1 MTRGFLLGICLRE
14 YQTNKMTNQPE
25 ILALIAKHLDY
36 PNDLECKA
44 QVDQFR
50 EQSAE
55 NEAFYLSIEK
65 VWHLSGKAS
74 MLSNV
79 DDKQITERFEKR
91 LTKEKQNLPVKQI
104 RLSRATLILR
114 WAAAAVVL
122 LALGSIIYLYSG
134 GKSIFQKQRTYASD
148 AAPGSNKAILVLAD
162 GRKISLSDT
171 HNGDVAKEAGLSI
184 TKTADGQLV
193 YSILD
198 DKSGAD
204 AKGDIFNTIET
215 PKGGVWQIKLPDG
228 SSVWLNAASS
238 LTYPLSFAK
247 GKKRMVELK
256 GEAYFEVSKD
266 KDHPFVVKTAK
277 QEVEVLGTSFNINS
291 YADESVVKTT
301 LLEGSVKV
309 VPYLEGQKEDI
320 LKPGEQAILGAKGMN
335 IQEVDAEESID
346 WKNGYFMFNNER
358 QENIMRKIARW
369 YNVQVEYADAS
380 AKDVMYYG
388 SISRF
393 ENVSKV
399 LRKFEQTGE
408 VRFEINKNKIT
419 VYKETER

>member
-1 MTRGFLLGICLRE
+1 
-14 YQTNKMTNQPE
+14 MTNQPE

-36 PNDLECKA
+36 PSDLECKA

-50 EQSAE
+50 KQSAE
-55 NEAFYLSIEK
+55 NEAFYLSVEK
-65 VWHLSGKAS
+65 VWRLSGKAS
-74 MLSNV
+74 LLANV
-79 DDKQITERFEKR
+79 DSKQVAESFEKR
-91 LTKEKQNLPVKQI
+91 LIKERQTLPSKQI
-104 RLSRATLILR
+104 KLSRATVLLR

-122 LALGSIIYLYSG
+122 LALGSVIYLYSG
-134 GKSIFQKQRTYASD
+134 GKSLFQTQRSYASD
-148 AAPGSNKAILVLAD
+148 AAPGSNKAILVLAN
-162 GRKISLSDT
+162 GQKISLSDI

-193 YSILD
+193 YNILD
-198 DKSGAD
+198 DKSAGATKED
-204 AKGDIFNTIET
+204 NFNTIET

-238 LTYPLSFAK
+238 LTYPISFAK

-291 YADESVVKTT
+291 YADESDVKTT

-309 VPYLEGQKEDI
+309 MPYLAGQQPDL
-320 LKPGEQAILGAKGMN
+320 LKPGEQATLNEKGMN
-335 IQEVDAEESID
+335 IKEVDAEESID

>member
-1 MTRGFLLGICLRE
+1 
-14 YQTNKMTNQPE
+14 MTNQPE

-36 PNDLECKA
+36 PIDLECKA

-50 EQSAE
+50 KQSAE
-55 NEAFYLSIEK
+55 NEAFYLSVEK
-65 VWHLSGKAS
+65 VWRLSGKAS
-74 MLSNV
+74 LLANV
-79 DDKQITERFEKR
+79 DSKQVAESFEKR
-91 LTKEKQNLPVKQI
+91 LIKERQTLPSKQI
-104 RLSRATLILR
+104 KLSRATVLLR

-122 LALGSIIYLYSG
+122 LALGSVIYLYSG
-134 GKSIFQKQRTYASD
+134 GKSLFQKQRSYASD
-148 AAPGSNKAILVLAD
+148 AAPGSNKAILVLAN
-162 GRKISLSDT
+162 GQKISLSDIN
-171 HNGDVAKEAGLSI
+171 NGDVAKEAGLSI

-193 YSILD
+193 YNIVD
-198 DKSGAD
+198 DKSSGATKED
-204 AKGDIFNTIET
+204 TFNTIET

-238 LTYPLSFAK
+238 LTYPISFSK

-291 YADESVVKTT
+291 YADESDVKTT
-301 LLEGSVKV
+301 LLEGSVRV
-309 VPYLEGQKEDI
+309 MPYLAGQQPDV
-320 LKPGEQAILGAKGMN
+320 LKPGEQATLNEKGMN
-335 IQEVDAEESID
+335 IKEVDAEESID

-369 YNVQVEYADAS
+369 YNVQIEYADAS

>member
-1 MTRGFLLGICLRE
+1 
-14 YQTNKMTNQPE
+14 MTNQPE

-36 PNDLECKA
+36 PDDLECRA

-50 EQSAE
+50 KQSTE
-55 NEAFYLSIEK
+55 NEAFYLSVEK
-65 VWHLSGKAS
+65 VWRLSGKAS
-74 MLSNV
+74 LIANV
-79 DDKQITERFEKR
+79 DHKRVAEKFEKR
-91 LTKEKQNLPVKQI
+91 LKEQSRNLPTKQI
-104 RLSRATLILR
+104 KLSRATVLLR

-122 LALGSIIYLYSG
+122 IALGSLIYLYSG
-134 GKSIFQKQRTYASD
+134 GKSLFHKQRTYASD

-162 GRKISLSDT
+162 GQKISLSDI

-193 YSILD
+193 YNILD
-198 DKSGAD
+198 DKSGGA
-204 AKGDIFNTIET
+204 AKEDTFNTIET

-247 GKKRMVELK
+247 GKKRIVELK

-291 YADESVVKTT
+291 YADESEVKTT

-309 VPYLEGQKEDI
+309 MPYLAGQQPDV
-320 LKPGEQAILGAKGMN
+320 LKPGEQAILNERSMN
-335 IQEVDAEESID
+335 IKEVDAEESID

-369 YNVQVEYADAS
+369 YNVQIEYADPS
-380 AKDVMYYG
+380 AKEVMYYG

-419 VYKETER
+419 VYKETEH

>member
-1 MTRGFLLGICLRE
+1 
-14 YQTNKMTNQPE
+14 MTNQPE
-25 ILALIAKHLDY
+25 ILALIARHLEY

-50 EQSAE
+50 KQSAE
-55 NEAFYLSIEK
+55 NEAFYHSVEK
-65 VWHLSGKAS
+65 VWHLSGQAS
-74 MLSNV
+74 PLANL
-79 DDKQITERFEKR
+79 DDKQVAERFEKK
-91 LTKEKQNLPVKQI
+91 LNKQQQILPKKQVK
-104 RLSRATLILR
+104 LSRSTVFFR
-114 WAAAAVVL
+114 WAAAAVIL
-122 LALGSIIYLYSG
+122 LALGSLIYLYSG
-134 GKSIFQKQRTYASD
+134 GSKSLFHKQRSYASD
-148 AAPGSNKAILVLAD
+148 ALPGSNKAILVLAD
-162 GRKISLSDT
+162 GRKISLSDVN
-171 HNGDVAKEAGLSI
+171 NGNVAKEAGLSI

-193 YSILD
+193 YNVLEEIS
-198 DKSGAD
+198 SGATKD
-204 AKGDIFNTIET
+204 DTYNTIET

-238 LTYPLSFAK
+238 LTYPISFAK
-247 GKKRMVELK
+247 GKNRIVELK

-266 KDHPFVVKTAK
+266 KEHPFIVKTAK
-277 QEVEVLGTSFNINS
+277 QEVEVLGTHFNINS
-291 YADESVVKTT
+291 YADESEVKTT

-309 VPYLEGQKEDI
+309 VPYLAGEQANV
-320 LKPGEQAILGAKGMN
+320 LKPGEQSILNAKGIN
-335 IQEVDAEESID
+335 IKEVDADEAID

-358 QENIMRKIARW
+358 QESIMRKIARW
-369 YNVQVEYADAS
+369 YNVQIEYADAS

-393 ENVSKV
+393 ENVSKL

>member
-1 MTRGFLLGICLRE
+1 MLGICLRE
-14 YQTNKMTNQPE
+14 YQTNRMTNQPE

-36 PNDLECKA
+36 PDDLECKA

-50 EQSAE
+50 NQSQE
-55 NEAFYLSIEK
+55 NEAFYVSVEK
-65 VWHLSGKAS
+65 VWRLSGKAS
-74 MLSNV
+74 LLANV
-79 DDKQITERFEKR
+79 NSKHIADRFEKR
-91 LTKEKQNLPVKQI
+91 LTSRKQNLPAKQAK
-104 RLSRATLILR
+104 LSRATVLLR

-122 LALGSIIYLYSG
+122 LALGSVIYLYSG
-134 GKSIFQKQRTYASD
+134 GKSLFHKQRTYASD
-148 AAPGSNKAILVLAD
+148 AAPGSNKAILVLAN
-162 GRKISLSDT
+162 GQKISLSDI

-193 YSILD
+193 YNILD
-198 DKSGAD
+198 DKSVGATKED
-204 AKGDIFNTIET
+204 TFNTIET

-291 YADESVVKTT
+291 YADESDVKTT
-301 LLEGSVKV
+301 LLEGSVRV
-309 VPYLEGQKEDI
+309 MPYLAGQQPDV
-320 LKPGEQAILGAKGMN
+320 LKPGEQAILNEKGMN
-335 IQEVDAEESID
+335 IKEVDAEEAID

>member
-1 MTRGFLLGICLRE
+1 
-14 YQTNKMTNQPE
+14 MTNQPE

-36 PNDLECKA
+36 PDDLECRA

-50 EQSAE
+50 KQSTE
-55 NEAFYLSIEK
+55 NEAFYLSVEK
-65 VWHLSGKAS
+65 VWRLSGKAS
-74 MLSNV
+74 LIANV
-79 DDKQITERFEKR
+79 DHKRVAETFEKR
-91 LTKEKQNLPVKQI
+91 LKEQKQNLPTKQI
-104 RLSRATLILR
+104 KLSRATVLLR

-122 LALGSIIYLYSG
+122 LALGSVIYLYSG
-134 GKSIFQKQRTYASD
+134 GKSIFQKQRSYASD
-148 AAPGSNKAILVLAD
+148 AAPGSNKAILVLAN
-162 GRKISLSDT
+162 GQKISLSDI

-193 YSILD
+193 YNIVD
-198 DKSGAD
+198 DKSVGAT
-204 AKGDIFNTIET
+204 KEDIFNTIET

-238 LTYPLSFAK
+238 LTYPISFAK

-291 YADESVVKTT
+291 YADESDVKTT
-301 LLEGSVKV
+301 LLEGSVRV
-309 VPYLEGQKEDI
+309 MPYLAGQQGDI
-320 LKPGEQAILGAKGMN
+320 LKPGEQAVLNEKGIN
-335 IQEVDAEESID
+335 IKEVDAEESID

-369 YNVQVEYADAS
+369 YNVQIEYADAS

-419 VYKETER
+419 VYKETEH

>member
-1 MTRGFLLGICLRE
+1 
-14 YQTNKMTNQPE
+14 MTNQPE

-36 PNDLECKA
+36 PSDLECKA

-50 EQSAE
+50 KQSSE
-55 NEAFYLSIEK
+55 NEAFYLSVEK
-65 VWHLSGKAS
+65 VWRLSGKAS
-74 MLSNV
+74 LLANI
-79 DDKQITERFEKR
+79 DHKQVADRFEKR
-91 LTKEKQNLPVKQI
+91 LNKETQTLPSKQI
-104 RLSRATLILR
+104 KLSRATALLR

-122 LALGSIIYLYSG
+122 LALGSVIYLYSG
-134 GKSIFQKQRTYASD
+134 GKSLFQKQRSYASD
-148 AAPGSNKAILVLAD
+148 AAPGSNKAILVLAS
-162 GRKISLSDT
+162 GQKISLSDIN
-171 HNGDVAKEAGLSI
+171 NGDVAKEAGLSI

-193 YSILD
+193 YNIVD
-198 DKSGAD
+198 DKSNGATKED
-204 AKGDIFNTIET
+204 TFNTIET

-238 LTYPLSFAK
+238 LTYPISFAK

-291 YADESVVKTT
+291 YADESEVKTT
-301 LLEGSVKV
+301 LLEGSVKIM
-309 VPYLEGQKEDI
+309 PYLARQQPDI
-320 LKPGEQAILGAKGMN
+320 LKAGEQATLNEKGMN
-335 IQEVDAEESID
+335 IKEVDAEESID

>member
-1 MTRGFLLGICLRE
+1 
-14 YQTNKMTNQPE
+14 MTNQPE
-25 ILALIAKHLDY
+25 ILALIARHLEY

-50 EQSAE
+50 KQSAE
-55 NEAFYLSIEK
+55 NEAFYHSVEK
-65 VWHLSGKAS
+65 VWHLSGQAS
-74 MLSNV
+74 PLANL
-79 DDKQITERFEKR
+79 DDKQVAERFEKK
-91 LTKEKQNLPVKQI
+91 LNKQQQILPKKQVK
-104 RLSRATLILR
+104 LSRSTVFFR
-114 WAAAAVVL
+114 WAAAAVIL
-122 LALGSIIYLYSG
+122 LALGSLIYLYSG
-134 GKSIFQKQRTYASD
+134 GSKSLFHKQRSYASD
-148 AAPGSNKAILVLAD
+148 ALPGSNKAILVLAD
-162 GRKISLSDT
+162 GRKISLSDVN
-171 HNGDVAKEAGLSI
+171 NGNVAKEAGLSI

-193 YSILD
+193 YNVLEEIS
-198 DKSGAD
+198 SGATKD
-204 AKGDIFNTIET
+204 DTYNTIET

-238 LTYPLSFAK
+238 LTYPISFAK
-247 GKKRMVELK
+247 GKNRIVELK

-266 KDHPFVVKTAK
+266 KEHPFVVKTAK
-277 QEVEVLGTSFNINS
+277 QEVEVLGTHFNINS
-291 YADESVVKTT
+291 YADESEVKTT

-309 VPYLEGQKEDI
+309 VPYLAGEQANV
-320 LKPGEQAILGAKGMN
+320 LKPGEQSILNAKGIN
-335 IQEVDAEESID
+335 IKEVDADEAID

-358 QENIMRKIARW
+358 QESIMRKIARW
-369 YNVQVEYADAS
+369 YNVQIEYADAS

-393 ENVSKV
+393 ENVSKL

>member
-1 MTRGFLLGICLRE
+1 
-14 YQTNKMTNQPE
+14 MTNQPE

-36 PNDLECKA
+36 PSDLECKV

-50 EQSAE
+50 KQSAE
-55 NEAFYLSIEK
+55 NEAFYLSVEK
-65 VWHLSGKAS
+65 VWRLSGKAS
-74 MLSNV
+74 LLANV
-79 DDKQITERFEKR
+79 DSKQVAESFEKR
-91 LTKEKQNLPVKQI
+91 LIKERQTLPSKQI
-104 RLSRATLILR
+104 KLSRATVLLR

-122 LALGSIIYLYSG
+122 LALGSVIYLYSG
-134 GKSIFQKQRTYASD
+134 GKSLFQKQRSYASD
-148 AAPGSNKAILVLAD
+148 AAPGSNKAILVLAN
-162 GRKISLSDT
+162 GQKISLSDIN
-171 HNGDVAKEAGLSI
+171 NGDVAKEAGLSI

-193 YSILD
+193 YNIVD
-198 DKSGAD
+198 DKSSGATKED
-204 AKGDIFNTIET
+204 TFNSIET

-238 LTYPLSFAK
+238 LTYPISFAK

-291 YADESVVKTT
+291 YADESEVKTT
-301 LLEGSVKV
+301 LLEGSVKIM
-309 VPYLEGQKEDI
+309 PYLAGQQPDI
-320 LKPGEQAILGAKGMN
+320 LKAGEQATLNEKGMN
-335 IQEVDAEESID
+335 IKEVDAEESID

>member
-1 MTRGFLLGICLRE
+1 
-14 YQTNKMTNQPE
+14 MTNQPE
-25 ILALIAKHLDY
+25 ILALIARHLEY

-50 EQSAE
+50 KQSAE
-55 NEAFYLSIEK
+55 NEAFYHSVEK
-65 VWHLSGKAS
+65 VWHLSGQAS
-74 MLSNV
+74 PLANL
-79 DDKQITERFEKR
+79 DDKQVAERFEKK
-91 LTKEKQNLPVKQI
+91 LNKQQQILPKKQVK
-104 RLSRATLILR
+104 LSRSTVFFR
-114 WAAAAVVL
+114 WAAAAVIL
-122 LALGSIIYLYSG
+122 LALGSLIYLYSG
-134 GKSIFQKQRTYASD
+134 GSKSLFHKQRSYASD
-148 AAPGSNKAILVLAD
+148 ALPGSNKAILVLAD
-162 GRKISLSDT
+162 GRKISLSDVN
-171 HNGDVAKEAGLSI
+171 NGNVAKEAGLSI

-193 YSILD
+193 YNVLEESS
-198 DKSGAD
+198 SGATKD
-204 AKGDIFNTIET
+204 DTYNTIET

-238 LTYPLSFAK
+238 LTYPISFAK
-247 GKKRMVELK
+247 GKNRIVELK

-266 KDHPFVVKTAK
+266 KEHPFVVKTAK
-277 QEVEVLGTSFNINS
+277 QEVEVLGTHFNINS
-291 YADESVVKTT
+291 YADESEVKTT

-309 VPYLEGQKEDI
+309 VPYLAGEQANV
-320 LKPGEQAILGAKGMN
+320 LKPGEQAILNAKGLN
-335 IQEVDAEESID
+335 IKEVDAEEAID

-358 QENIMRKIARW
+358 QESIMRKIARW
-369 YNVQVEYADAS
+369 YNVQIEYADAS

-419 VYKETER
+419 VYKETEH

>member
-1 MTRGFLLGICLRE
+1 
-14 YQTNKMTNQPE
+14 MTNQPE
-25 ILALIAKHLDY
+25 ILALIARHLEY
-36 PNDLECKA
+36 PDDLACKA

-50 EQSAE
+50 KQSEE
-55 NEAFYLSIEK
+55 NEAFYLSVEK
-65 VWHLSGKAS
+65 VWRLSGKAAQLAS
-74 MLSNV
+74 LDHHQAV
-79 DDKQITERFEKR
+79 ERFSKR
-91 LTKEKQNLPVKQI
+91 LNKQRQNLPTKKI
-104 RLSRATLILR
+104 KLSRATVFLR

-122 LALGSIIYLYSG
+122 LALGSVIYLYSG
-134 GKSIFQKQRTYASD
+134 GKSLFHKQRTYASD
-148 AAPGSNKAILVLAD
+148 AAPGSNKAILVLAN
-162 GRKISLSDT
+162 GQKISLSDI

-193 YSILD
+193 YNIVD
-198 DKSGAD
+198 DKPDGATKED
-204 AKGDIFNTIET
+204 TFNTIET

-291 YADESVVKTT
+291 YADESEVKTT

-309 VPYLEGQKEDI
+309 MPYLAGQQADV
-320 LKPGEQAILGAKGMN
+320 LKPGEQAVLNEKGMN
-335 IQEVDAEESID
+335 IKEVDAEESID
-346 WKNGYFMFNNER
+346 WKNGYFMFNNEK

-369 YNVQVEYADAS
+369 YNVQIEYADVS

>member
-1 MTRGFLLGICLRE
+1 MI
-14 YQTNKMTNQPE
+14 NQPE
-25 ILALIAKHLDY
+25 ILALIARHLDY
-36 PNDLECKA
+36 PDDLECKN
-44 QVDQFR
+44 QVEHFR
-50 EQSAE
+50 KQSLE
-55 NEAFYLSIEK
+55 NEAFYNSVEK
-65 VWHLSGKAS
+65 VWRLSGQSVLLAN
-74 MLSNV
+74 L
-79 DDKQITERFEKR
+79 DDKQLVEKFAKR
-91 LTKEKQNLPVKQI
+91 LGTSKEISTKKVK
-104 RLSRATLILR
+104 LSRSTVFFR
-114 WAAAAVVL
+114 WAAAAIIL
-122 LALGSIIYLYSG
+122 FALGSLIYLYSG
-134 GKSIFQKQRTYASD
+134 SNSLFHKQRTYASD
-148 AAPGSNKAILVLAD
+148 AIPGGNKAILVLAD
-162 GRKISLSDT
+162 GRKISLSDIN
-171 HNGDVAKEAGLSI
+171 NGDVAKEAGLSI

-193 YSILD
+193 YNVLEES
-198 DKSGAD
+198 KSGA
-204 AKGDIFNTIET
+204 AKEDTFNTIET

-238 LTYPLSFAK
+238 LTYPISFAK

-277 QEVEVLGTSFNINS
+277 QEVEVLGTHFNINS
-291 YADESVVKTT
+291 YADESDVKTT

-309 VPYLEGQKEDI
+309 VPYLEGQSEI
-320 LKPGEQAILGAKGMN
+320 LKPGEQSILNAKGMN
-335 IQEVDAEESID
+335 IKEVDADEAID

-358 QENIMRKIARW
+358 QESIMRKIARW
-369 YNVQVEYADAS
+369 YNVQIEYADAS

>member
-1 MTRGFLLGICLRE
+1 
-14 YQTNKMTNQPE
+14 MTNQPE

-50 EQSAE
+50 NQSKE
-55 NEAFYLSIEK
+55 NEAFYLSVEK

-74 MLSNV
+74 LLANV
-79 DDKQITERFEKR
+79 NHKQVAERFEKR
-91 LTKEKQNLPVKQI
+91 LIKEKQTLPAKQVK
-104 RLSRATLILR
+104 LSRATVLLR

-122 LALGSIIYLYSG
+122 LALGSVIYLYSG
-134 GKSIFQKQRTYASD
+134 GKSLFHKQRTYASD
-148 AAPGSNKAILVLAD
+148 AAPGSNKAILVLAN
-162 GRKISLSDT
+162 GQKISLSDI

-193 YSILD
+193 YNIVD
-198 DKSGAD
+198 DKSDGATKED
-204 AKGDIFNTIET
+204 TFNTIET

-238 LTYPLSFAK
+238 LTYPISFAK

-291 YADESVVKTT
+291 YADESEVKTT
-301 LLEGSVKV
+301 LLEGSVRV
-309 VPYLEGQKEDI
+309 MPYLAGQQPDV
-320 LKPGEQAILGAKGMN
+320 LKPGEQAILNERGMN
-335 IQEVDAEESID
+335 IKEVDAEEAID

>member
-1 MTRGFLLGICLRE
+1 
-14 YQTNKMTNQPE
+14 MTNQPE

-36 PNDLECKA
+36 PDDLECKA

-50 EQSAE
+50 NQSKE
-55 NEAFYLSIEK
+55 NEAFYLSVEK
-65 VWHLSGKAS
+65 VWHLSGKAA
-74 MLSNV
+74 LLANV
-79 DDKQITERFEKR
+79 NHKQVAERFEKR
-91 LTKEKQNLPVKQI
+91 LNKEKQNLPVKPVK
-104 RLSRATLILR
+104 LSRATVLLR

-122 LALGSIIYLYSG
+122 LALGSVIYLYSG
-134 GKSIFQKQRTYASD
+134 GKSLFHKERTYASD
-148 AAPGSNKAILVLAD
+148 AAPGSNKAILVLAN
-162 GRKISLSDT
+162 GQKISLSDI

-193 YSILD
+193 YNIVD
-198 DKSGAD
+198 DKSGGATKED
-204 AKGDIFNTIET
+204 TFNTIET

-291 YADESVVKTT
+291 YADESEVKTT
-301 LLEGSVKV
+301 LLEGSVRV
-309 VPYLEGQKEDI
+309 MPYLAGQQPDV
-320 LKPGEQAILGAKGMN
+320 LKPGEQAILNERGMN
-335 IQEVDAEESID
+335 IKEVDAEEAID

>member
-1 MTRGFLLGICLRE
+1 
-14 YQTNKMTNQPE
+14 MTNQPE

-36 PNDLECKA
+36 PSDLECKA

-50 EQSAE
+50 KQSSE
-55 NEAFYLSIEK
+55 NEAFYLSVEK
-65 VWHLSGKAS
+65 VWRLSGKAS
-74 MLSNV
+74 LLANI
-79 DDKQITERFEKR
+79 DHKQVADRFEKR
-91 LTKEKQNLPVKQI
+91 LNKETQTLPSKQI
-104 RLSRATLILR
+104 KLSRAAALLR

-122 LALGSIIYLYSG
+122 LALGSVIYLYSG
-134 GKSIFQKQRTYASD
+134 GKSLFQKQRSYASD
-148 AAPGSNKAILVLAD
+148 AAPGSNKAILVLAS
-162 GRKISLSDT
+162 GQKISLSDIN
-171 HNGDVAKEAGLSI
+171 NGDVAKEAGLSI

-193 YSILD
+193 YNIVD
-198 DKSGAD
+198 DKSNGATKED
-204 AKGDIFNTIET
+204 TFNTIET

-238 LTYPLSFAK
+238 LTYPISFAK
-247 GKKRMVELK
+247 GKKRVVELK

-266 KDHPFVVKTAK
+266 KDHPFLVKTAK

-291 YADESVVKTT
+291 YADESEVKTT
-301 LLEGSVKV
+301 LLEGSVKIM
-309 VPYLEGQKEDI
+309 PYLAGQQPDI
-320 LKPGEQAILGAKGMN
+320 LKPGEQATLNEKGMN
-335 IQEVDAEESID
+335 IKEVDAEESID